1 MGATSELSWRLLMVI
16 LWFKVA
22 LGMAFLSFKKNE
34 NATQELKLNEVIKNQ
49 LFFSKKFKKR
59 SIVGYFDKNRLLSEH
74 FIFIKNNFFW
84 KCNIFFWRGIALVKF
99 PRNTT
104 IWGSQGGQMKGRGV
118 KICSRHVLEI
128 VGIKVF
134 KAYRL
139 KRAFSYSV
147 IEEVVYPDGLSKLIR
162 SKRSVNI
169 GLDTIFSA

>member
-74 FIFIKNNFFW
+74 LIFIKNNFF
-84 KCNIFFWRGIALVKF
+84 
-99 PRNTT
+99 
-104 IWGSQGGQMKGRGV
+104 
-118 KICSRHVLEI
+118 
-128 VGIKVF
+128 
-134 KAYRL
+134 
-139 KRAFSYSV
+139 
-147 IEEVVYPDGLSKLIR
+147 
-162 SKRSVNI
+162 
-169 GLDTIFSA
+169 

>member
-1 MGATSELSWRLLMVI
+1 M
-16 LWFKVA
+16 
-22 LGMAFLSFKKNE
+22 
-34 NATQELKLNEVIKNQ
+34 
-49 LFFSKKFKKR
+49 
-59 SIVGYFDKNRLLSEH
+59 
-74 FIFIKNNFFW
+74 
-84 KCNIFFWRGIALVKF
+84 
-99 PRNTT
+99 
-104 IWGSQGGQMKGRGV
+104 GSQRYFKDFVPDLQKKGAGA
-118 KICSRHVLEI
+118 LEI

>member
-1 MGATSELSWRLLMVI
+1 MGFDIRLS
-16 LWFKVA
+16 
-22 LGMAFLSFKKNE
+22 
-34 NATQELKLNEVIKNQ
+34 
-49 LFFSKKFKKR
+49 
-59 SIVGYFDKNRLLSEH
+59 SILLSKD
-74 FIFIKNNFFW
+74 IL
-84 KCNIFFWRGIALVKF
+84 RIA
-99 PRNTT
+99 RAGTS
-104 IWGSQGGQMKGRGV
+104 GEG
-118 KICSRHVLEI
+118 LEI